1 VSVFTS
7 RWAALAAMLVIV
19 GVLVAGCGSSG
30 GSSSSASSETT
41 TATNEGESTPAAS
54 EEGGEGGEEASG
66 SAAEGV
72 KHAEEE
78 VAKYSEPSPVPTA
91 GPALKNVSS
100 LQGKKVWLVP
110 QSTQIPY
117 FAAVVT
123 GAKEAAKEA
132 GLQLEVCNGDNT
144 PSTMSA
150 CIEQAITGGGAGV
163 IGDGITVESVQQ
175 AVHALE
181 EHNIPYVQADLTQGP
196 GTDKVAY
203 AWNNSFLQAEL
214 AADKVIADSQGKAN
228 VLVIRHTDSSATE
241 AFMKEGGLAT
251 LEKYCPECKVTEIE
265 TNAVNLQQLPGLVSA
280 ALVKEPEIDYV
291 FPEFDLDVE
300 SVMSALQSLGKKL
313 PIYSTTAQLSG
324 LERIK
329 AGNYQ
334 VADAGS
340 NPAYMGWAAIDQ
352 VMRMMLGTEPNAEV
366 PTQIRLFDEENVG
379 EQELTNAAFVNGT
392 WYGSE
397 GFQKMFQELW
407 GK

>member
-1 VSVFTS
+1 MSVFTS
-7 RWAALAAMLVIV
+7 RWAAFAAMLVIV

-30 GSSSSASSETT
+30 SSSSTESSESTS
-41 TATNEGESTPAAS
+41 ASEAESTTAAS
-54 EEGGEGGEEASG
+54 EEGEEASG
-66 SAAEGV
+66 SAAAGLQ
-72 KHAEEE
+72 HAEEE
-78 VAKYSEPSPVPTA
+78 VAKYSAPSPVPTA

-132 GLQLEVCNGDNT
+132 GLELEVCNGDNT

-175 AVHALE
+175 AVNALG
-181 EHNIPYVQADLTQGP
+181 EHNIPYVQADLTQEAGN
-196 GTDKVAY
+196 DKIAY

-214 AADKVIADSQGKAN
+214 AADKVIADSKGKAN

-241 AFMKEGGLAT
+241 AFMKEGGLKT
-251 LEKYCPECKVTEIE
+251 LETNCPECKITEVE

-329 AGNYQ
+329 ADNYQ

-366 PTQIRLFDEENVG
+366 PTQIRLFDAENVG
-379 EQELTNAAFVNGT
+379 ELELSNAAFVNGT

-397 GFQKMFQELW
+397 GFQKMFLGLW

>member
-1 VSVFTS
+1 MSLITS
-7 RWAALAAMLVIV
+7 RWAALAVMLVIV

-30 GSSSSASSETT
+30 GSSSTESSET
-41 TATNEGESTPAAS
+41 ASASEAEGTPAAS
-54 EEGGEGGEEASG
+54 EEGEEEAG
-66 SAAEGV
+66 GGAAEGV

-78 VAKYSEPSPVPTA
+78 VAKYSAPSPVPTA

-132 GLQLEVCNGDNT
+132 GLELEVCNGDNT

-175 AVHALE
+175 AVNALG
-181 EHNIPYVQADLTQGP
+181 EHNIPYVQADLTQEAGD
-196 GTDKVAY
+196 DKIAY
-203 AWNNSFLQAEL
+203 AWNNSFLQSEL
-214 AADKVIADSQGKAN
+214 AADKIIADSQGKAN
-228 VLVIRHTDSSATE
+228 VLVVRHTDSSATE

-251 LEKYCPECKVTEIE
+251 LEKYCPECKITEVE

-329 AGNYQ
+329 AKNYQ